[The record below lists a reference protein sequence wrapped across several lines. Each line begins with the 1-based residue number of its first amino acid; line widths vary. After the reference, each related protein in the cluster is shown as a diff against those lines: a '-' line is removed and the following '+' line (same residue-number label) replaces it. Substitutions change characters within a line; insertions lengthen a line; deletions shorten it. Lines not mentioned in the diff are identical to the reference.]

1 MKNQIWE
8 KKMENQDQVL
18 YNDFLNGNEKAFEQ
32 LVIKYKKNMVYFISR
47 YVKNIENSEDIFQD
61 VMIYVLEHK
70 HDYNNKYSLK
80 TYLYTIAKSKAIDY
94 IRHEKK
100 IEPIDETESLA
111 DTKLLEEIIL
121 SNERQLKIKNVIDK
135 MPFDYQMVI
144 YLTKIEMLSYK
155 ETAII
160 MEKTEKQIKTLAYN
174 SKKKLRQLLIE
185 ERVIEM
191 KNNKVIKL
199 LSIIILVSVCMSGV
213 VFAGVVI
220 YNQFIKQQDEVNS
233 RGLFD
238 TGDGITTYE
247 TDLMANDMVWD
258 SEPRLY
264 HKIITNMDDYSK
276 YKSRVSQLPDMT
288 ENDFNE
294 SFLVIIANENIRQLH
309 EQDLTI
315 YNVLADET
323 TIHITMKQKENPNY
337 NNDNNIWYAIV
348 DKSQLR
354 DNVDVKIE
362 QHNISSEQF
371 VKLENLPKDYT
382 IEQAVNDGCIVT
394 ENNKLVS
401 NNLEVLD
408 SFIEKTKNGER
419 SFVRIYIKYKEEITI
434 IDLLFENGIYYECT
448 DSTRINTTKDIKYY
462 YNSFTSIEKNEH
474 DKGITY
480 TLKDKNNQYRDS
492 SLLIIQN

>member
-1 MKNQIWE
+1 
-8 KKMENQDQVL
+8 
-18 YNDFLNGNEKAFEQ
+18 
-32 LVIKYKKNMVYFISR
+32 
-47 YVKNIENSEDIFQD
+47 
-61 VMIYVLEHK
+61 
-70 HDYNNKYSLK
+70 
-80 TYLYTIAKSKAIDY
+80 
-94 IRHEKK
+94 
-100 IEPIDETESLA
+100 
-111 DTKLLEEIIL
+111 
-121 SNERQLKIKNVIDK
+121 
-135 MPFDYQMVI
+135 
-144 YLTKIEMLSYK
+144 
-155 ETAII
+155 
-160 MEKTEKQIKTLAYN
+160 
-174 SKKKLRQLLIE
+174 
-185 ERVIEM
+185 M

-462 YNSFTSIEKNEH
+462 YNSFTSLEKNEH